1 MKCCQAIPLAM
12 CLRSLSFSLSEAGNF
27 KSSALDP
34 CALSSGA
41 LQGQSEF
48 GVTYW
53 PAKLQEI
60 AQVLI
65 VVRDKVMSPLG
76 NV

>member
-1 MKCCQAIPLAM
+1 MILVGR
-12 CLRSLSFSLSEAGNF
+12 L
-27 KSSALDP
+27 
-34 CALSSGA
+34 
-41 LQGQSEF
+41 GQREF

-65 VVRDKVMSPLG
+65 VVRDKAMSPLG